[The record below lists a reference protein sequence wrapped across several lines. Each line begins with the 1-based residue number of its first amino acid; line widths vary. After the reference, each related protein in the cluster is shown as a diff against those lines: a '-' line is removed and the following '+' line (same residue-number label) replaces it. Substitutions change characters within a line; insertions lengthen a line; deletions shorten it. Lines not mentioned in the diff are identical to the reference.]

1 MRAIRRVMSGTIVTR
16 LSLHPGY
23 SSPMRADQH
32 ELPTPRATLR
42 SVVPLVELRFRGAN
56 CGSGLTDF
64 VVTATEVTGRP
75 R

>member
-1 MRAIRRVMSGTIVTR
+1 
-16 LSLHPGY
+16 
-23 SSPMRADQH
+23 MRADQH